1 MREDYIAIFCIL
13 LHFFLIFDFARA
25 SAKWEAWNSKKGM
38 EQGIA
43 RKEYIEMVEKMK
55 DKHGLI

>member
-1 MREDYIAIFCIL
+1 MREDYI
-13 LHFFLIFDFARA
+13 LHFTFCFIFLIFDFARA